1 MKTKNTNIV
10 RVKAIQLKLGLG
22 ALTIILFIP
31 HELYKT
37 PPRAVIN
44 FCYERLNG
52 KSQMQPLY
60 CNSLAF

>member
-1 MKTKNTNIV
+1 V
-10 RVKAIQLKLGLG
+10 RVKAIQLRLGLD

-44 FCYERLNG
+44 FCYGR
-52 KSQMQPLY
+52 
-60 CNSLAF
+60 